1 MSIQNKAKRMF
12 TYTPDY
18 AVAPG
23 VTLSEVLQSLAM
35 TQKECALR
43 CGLTEQTMVRIIKG
57 EQPITYETA
66 GRLEMVTGVPAS
78 LWNTLELQ
86 YQNQVRKIK
95 QNQAYE
101 QDIRWLDDIPTKEL
115 KKRGFLAH
123 CDSKAEL
130 VGETLR
136 FYGVASIKAW
146 NDVWMDPTVAARRSD
161 CFETSVGA
169 ASAWIRLGELQAQ
182 DITCTPYDAERFK
195 RALHEI
201 RTLTLDEP
209 VSFVPKMRELCASC
223 GVALA
228 LVPTIKKVPWNG
240 ASKWLSPT
248 KAMILISLRGK
259 AEDVFW
265 FSFFHEAGHILFG
278 EKKRLYIAEERSRDK
293 QELEADAFAAN
304 LLIPESYNQAIAKI
318 TASSEVLSLAETL
331 AISPGIVEGR
341 YRHLTGN
348 WSFFKDLTRS
358 FDWDALDLEV
368 STNQ

>member
-1 MSIQNKAKRMF
+1 MSIQNKAKRIF

-43 CGLTEQTMVRIIKG
+43 CDLTEQTMVRIIKG

-66 GRLEMVTGVPAS
+66 DRLEMVTGVPAS
-78 LWNTLELQ
+78 FWNTLELQ

-115 KKRGFLAH
+115 MEQGVLAP
-123 CDSKAEL
+123 CDSKAEM

-136 FYGVASIKAW
+136 FYGVASVEAW
-146 NDVWMDPTVAARRSD
+146 NDVWMDPTVAARRSN

-169 ASAWIRLGELQAQ
+169 ASTWIRLGELQAKE
-182 DITCTPYDAERFK
+182 ITCTPYDAERFK

-201 RTLTLDEP
+201 RNLTLDEP

-228 LVPTIKKVPWNG
+228 LVPTIKKVPWSG

-259 AEDVFW
+259 AEDLFW

-318 TASSEVLSLAETL
+318 TTSSEVLALAEKL
-331 AISPGIVEGR
+331 AISPGIVAGR

-348 WSFFKDLTRS
+348 RSFFKDLTRS
-358 FDWDALDLEV
+358 FDWETLDLEV